1 MIRFDDRV
9 AIVTGAGAGI
19 GRAHAL
25 GLAER
30 GARVIVNDFADPMP
44 VVEEIRA
51 AGGTA
56 MPCGADVSDVAAVN
70 RTMERA
76 VAEWGR
82 VDIVVN
88 NAGILRDKSFAK
100 MPLEDMR
107 LVLDVHLIG
116 SVNVTNAAWPIMRE
130 QGYGRVLFTS
140 SSSGLY
146 GNFGQANY
154 GAAKAAMVG
163 LMNVLAIEGERYG
176 IRVNCL
182 APTATTQMTAELLS
196 PEAAEVLDPATITP
210 GVLWLVSD
218 DAPSKMIMGAGGG
231 CFTEIRITETPGI
244 TLPAG
249 SLTPEE
255 VAARAAAIRDP
266 EGAAPFV
273 NAFSQTNTFVERA
286 IALRRAA
293 TSKTA

>member
-1 MIRFDDRV
+1 MIGFEGRV

-19 GRAHAL
+19 GRCHAL
-25 GLAER
+25 GLAAR
-30 GARVIVNDFADPMP
+30 GAKVIVNDFNDPDT
-44 VVEEIRA
+44 VVAEIRD
-51 AGGTA
+51 AGGQA
-56 MPCGADVSDVAAVN
+56 MSCHADVSDVAAVN
-70 RTMERA
+70 ATMQRA

-82 VDIVVN
+82 IDIVVN
-88 NAGILRDKSFAK
+88 NAGILRDKTFAK

-116 SVNVTNAAWPIMRE
+116 SVNVTNSAWQHMRE

-163 LMNVLAIEGERYG
+163 LMNVLHLEGERYD

-182 APTATTQMTAELLS
+182 APTATTQMTADLLS
-196 PEAAEVLDPATITP
+196 PEAAEVLAPETITP
-210 GVLWLVSD
+210 GVLWLVSE

-231 CFTEIRITETPGI
+231 SFTEIRITETRGI
-244 TLPAG
+244 TLPLDA
-249 SLTPEE
+249 LTPEA
-255 VAARAAAIRDP
+255 VAAAAAAIRNP
-266 EGAAPFV
+266 EGAAPV
-273 NAFSQTNTFVERA
+273 HSAFEQTNTFAERA
-286 IALRRAA
+286 IAMRAA
-293 TSKTA
+293 RSKTA